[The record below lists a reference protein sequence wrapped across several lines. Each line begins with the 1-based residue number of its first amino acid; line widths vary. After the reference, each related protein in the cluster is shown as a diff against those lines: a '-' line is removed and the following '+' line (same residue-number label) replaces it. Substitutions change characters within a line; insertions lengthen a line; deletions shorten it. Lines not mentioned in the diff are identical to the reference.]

1 MMMTL
6 MMTLGTAL
14 LIGLG
19 PVWATPLLV
28 ALALLTRAQALGPVG
43 VLVGTFTG
51 TAVANTLAHQ
61 GYQVGEALGF
71 PFLGLWGG
79 LVLAVLAARAA
90 GEVAAFLARAAWMVA
105 MVLRK

>member
-1 MMMTL
+1 MMAAMAS
-6 MMTLGTAL
+6 GVAL
-14 LIGLG
+14 LLALG
-19 PVWATPLLV
+19 PVWATPFLV
-28 ALALLTRAQALGPVG
+28 ALALLPRAQALGPVG
-43 VLVGTFTG
+43 VLVGTLTG
-51 TAVANTLAHQ
+51 TALANPLAHQ

>member
-1 MMMTL
+1 MVA
-6 MMTLGTAL
+6 TAL
-14 LIGLG
+14 AAGIGLLLAIA
-19 PVWATPLLV
+19 PVWTKPFLLV
-28 ALALLTRAQALGPVG
+28 LSLLPRAQALGPVG
-43 VLVGTFTG
+43 ILAGVLAG
-51 TAVANTLAHQ
+51 TALANPLAHQ

-90 GEVAAFLARAAWMVA
+90 GEVAAFLARVAWMVA

>member
-43 VLVGTFTG
+43 VVVGTLTG
-51 TAVANTLAHQ
+51 TALANPLGTS

-79 LVLAVLAARAA
+79 LVLATLVARAA
-90 GEVAAFLARAAWMVA
+90 GEVAAFLARVA

>member
-1 MMMTL
+1 MMTL
-6 MMTLGTAL
+6 MTLGTAL
-14 LIGLG
+14 LLGLG

-28 ALALLTRAQALGPVG
+28 GLGLLPRAQALGPVG
-43 VLVGTFTG
+43 VLVGTLTG
-51 TAVANTLAHQ
+51 TALASPLAHQ

-90 GEVAAFLARAAWMVA
+90 GEVAAFLTRVAWMA
-105 MVLRK
+105 VLRK

>member
-1 MMMTL
+1 

-14 LIGLG
+14 LLALG
-19 PVWATPLLV
+19 PVWATPFFV
-28 ALALLTRAQALGPVG
+28 VLALLPRAQALGPVG
-43 VLVGTFTG
+43 ILAGVLTG
-51 TAVANTLAHQ
+51 TALANPLAHQ
-61 GYQVGEALGF
+61 GYQVGETLGF

-90 GEVAAFLARAAWMVA
+90 GEVAAFLARVAWMVA

>member
-1 MMMTL
+1 MVA
-6 MMTLGTAL
+6 TAL
-14 LIGLG
+14 AAGIGLLMAIA
-19 PVWATPLLV
+19 PIWTTPFLLV
-28 ALALLTRAQALGPVG
+28 LGLLPRAQALGPVG
-43 VLVGTFTG
+43 ILAGVLAG
-51 TAVANTLAHQ
+51 TALANPLAHQ

>member
-1 MMMTL
+1 MMTL
-6 MMTLGTAL
+6 MMALGTSL
-14 LIGLG
+14 LISLT
-19 PVWATPLLV
+19 PVWTTPLFV
-28 ALALLTRAQALGPVG
+28 ALALLPWAKSLGPVG
-43 VLVGTFTG
+43 VLAGTLVGT
-51 TAVANTLAHQ
+51 VLANPLASL

-90 GEVAAFLARAAWMVA
+90 GEVAAFLARVAWMVA